1 MIKLFVIDTNTLI
14 SAHLIKES
22 NPRRAF
28 EYVLD
33 CGILVQS
40 KETLSEFAEK
50 FTHPKFDRYISLQNR
65 IKAINELEI
74 RCMVIPIHEE
84 IIACRDPKDDKFLS
98 LAWNSRAD
106 CLISGDKDL
115 LVMHPFR
122 NLPIVN
128 PAQFLENYKIKV

>member
-14 SAHLIKES
+14 SAHLIKVS
-22 NPRRAF
+22 NPRRAY

-33 CGILVQS
+33 WGTLVQS

-128 PAQFLENYKIKV
+128 PAQFLKNYKI

>member
-22 NPRRAF
+22 YPRRVYQ
-28 EYVLD
+28 YVLD
-33 CGILVQS
+33 WGILVQS

-65 IKAINELEI
+65 IKAINELEV

-98 LAWNSRAD
+98 LAWNSRSD

-122 NLPIVN
+122 NVPIIN
-128 PAQFLENYKIKV
+128 PAQFLENYKI

>member
-128 PAQFLENYKIKV
+128 PAQFIENYKI